1 MMTKYIFEETQI
13 GSHIT
18 TNFICIDR
26 TDSVKEAMNQLL
38 VQARN
43 HDNIET
49 LYIIEPDGTYYG
61 ILELKK
67 LLAAKKEDSLETLI
81 VRDYPYLYADEE
93 TEDCASELKEYEED
107 SIPVLDRDKHIV
119 GVITASETANIIDD
133 ELGDDYAK
141 LAGLSEE
148 SDLDEP
154 ITVGIKKRLPWLILL
169 LFLGMGVST
178 VVGVF
183 ENIVQQLTL
192 IVCFQSLILDMAGNV
207 GTQSLAVTI
216 RVLMDEDLSGR
227 QKWELIFK
235 EARIG
240 FCNGLMLGLL
250 AFAFIGTYVYV
261 LKGRPLQY
269 AFSVSAC
276 AGVALMLA
284 MTISSVV
291 GTVVPMFFH
300 KVKVDPAVASGPL
313 ISTVND
319 FVAVVTYYGL
329 AWVLLIHV
337 LHL

>member
-141 LAGLSEE
+141 LAGLCAGPLGE
-148 SDLDEP
+148 DHDARTVFALVGQLLHRGGVTAAALDGNRAHAAQEP
-154 ITVGIKKRLPWLILL
+154 ACQRILKQLL
-169 LFLGMGVST
+169 LGQNTQPFPVKHRNSDKNRVQIGDVVGCDDIGASIADGPQILAADDLKPPEDMCQHPDDGQQNPIQKHKQPPQICARIVRFSRSKLSCRPMSLVST
-178 VVGVF
+178 K
-183 ENIVQQLTL
+183 
-192 IVCFQSLILDMAGNV
+192 MA
-207 GTQSLAVTI
+207 S
-216 RVLMDEDLSGR
+216 
-227 QKWELIFK
+227 
-235 EARIG
+235 
-240 FCNGLMLGLL
+240 
-250 AFAFIGTYVYV
+250 
-261 LKGRPLQY
+261 
-269 AFSVSAC
+269 SAC
-276 AGVALMLA
+276 FRGATARWL
-284 MTISSVV
+284 S
-291 GTVVPMFFH
+291 
-300 KVKVDPAVASGPL
+300 
-313 ISTVND
+313 
-319 FVAVVTYYGL
+319 
-329 AWVLLIHV
+329 
-337 LHL
+337 